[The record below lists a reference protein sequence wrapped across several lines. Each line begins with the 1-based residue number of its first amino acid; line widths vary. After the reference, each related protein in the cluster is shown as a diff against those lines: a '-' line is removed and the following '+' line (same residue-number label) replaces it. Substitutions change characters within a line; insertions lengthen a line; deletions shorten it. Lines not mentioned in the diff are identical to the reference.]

1 MKMTRGQDEIVIL
14 KLSNAENVRASL
26 ASDPARSSGIQ
37 LWANSFG
44 TCLARETLKQNGLYS
59 GGKVR

>member
-1 MKMTRGQDEIVIL
+1 MTRGQDETITL
-14 KLSNAENVRASL
+14 NLSSAENVRASL
-26 ASDPARSSGIQ
+26 ASDPAHSSGIQ

-44 TCLARETLKQNGLYS
+44 TCLTRELSKQNGLYG